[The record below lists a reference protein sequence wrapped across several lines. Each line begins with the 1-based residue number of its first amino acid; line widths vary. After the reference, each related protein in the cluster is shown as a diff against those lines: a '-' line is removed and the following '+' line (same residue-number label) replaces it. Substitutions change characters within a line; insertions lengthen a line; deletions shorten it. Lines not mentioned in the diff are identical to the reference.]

1 MRNQVKTCKWSLAA
15 LVVMML
21 MSGFTP
27 CTQAVPKRVA
37 NRMVPSWWAT
47 ARNTCWSASDC
58 EYGECCAR
66 PMLSSKAYCM
76 PLRGRGEVCD
86 ASPLMLD
93 INNGV
98 YFSDCPCHQDL
109 TCASLS
115 NKSKAQCVDLRT
127 LEIDYKRLAALNIPL
142 PNENH

>member
-1 MRNQVKTCKWSLAA
+1 MKNQVKSCKRGVAA
-15 LVVMML
+15 LMVMAL
-21 MSGFTP
+21 VFGLTP
-27 CTQAVPKRVA
+27 STEAVPKRVA

-47 ARNTCWSASDC
+47 ARNTCWSGSDC
-58 EYGECCAR
+58 DFGQCCAR

-76 PLRGRGEVCD
+76 PLRERGEVCD

-98 YFSDCPCHQDL
+98 YFSDCPCLPDL

-127 LEIDYKRLAALNIPL
+127 LEIDYRRLAALPL